1 MCVYI
6 GVYIYIYRDLSLY
19 NIEQA
24 SLCTAAPESWTNPG
38 HCAESFCTP
47 CSGVTVAQALF
58 THRSLL
64 LHGFVD
70 DDDDDAAELTPVVLV
85 AGSSSPRWR
94 RGARAGVHCCH
105 GRHTSVVAS
114 AAALGQL

>member
-1 MCVYI
+1 
-6 GVYIYIYRDLSLY
+6 
-19 NIEQA
+19 
-24 SLCTAAPESWTNPG
+24 
-38 HCAESFCTP
+38 
-47 CSGVTVAQALF
+47 VAQALF

-70 DDDDDAAELTPVVLV
+70 DDDAAELTPVALL

-94 RGARAGVHCCH
+94 RGARADVHCCH

-114 AAALGQL
+114 AAALGQR